1 MPLTQP
7 VGSDDYILGPSDA
20 ALTLVEYGDY
30 QCSYCGQAYPI
41 VKQIQRTY
49 PDSLRFV
56 FRNFPIPEI
65 HPEALAAAE
74 FAEYAGSQ
82 GKFWEAHDALY
93 ENQDQLGD
101 AFYRELAS
109 SLGLNAAAAEAA
121 VSAQQFGDRIQGQI
135 NSGLRSGV
143 NGTPAFF
150 INEQF
155 FPGPF
160 TELPDVLEQIFAS
173 GR

>member
-7 VGSDDYILGPSDA
+7 VGSDDYSQGPSDA

-101 AFYRELAS
+101 GFYRALAS
-109 SLGLNAAAAEAA
+109 SLGLDAAAAEAA

>member
-101 AFYRELAS
+101 GFYRALAS
-109 SLGLNAAAAEAA
+109 SLGLDAAAAEAA